1 MAEAFI
7 DALVGGEFLLP
18 SQVIVSDVNEDR
30 LKFLSEKYGVKT
42 TLKNLD
48 VVTNS
53 DVVFLA
59 VKPQV
64 LSTVLKEISEAVSP
78 AQIVVSMAAGY
89 PVRKIEEFLGD
100 DKKIVRIMPNIL
112 IKVRKGVIAYCDN
125 FRLLDEERKLVKEL
139 LSACGKV
146 VDVEERLFDAVTAV
160 SGSSPAFFFMVIEAM
175 CDGAVRA
182 GLPRDVAKELVLETL
197 IGSAEMARSEHPE
210 VLKDAVTSPAG
221 TTIEGVARLEEK
233 GVRSAFIEAVKG
245 AYERSKE
252 ITKLIEEL

>member
-18 SQVIVSDVNEDR
+18 SQVIVSDVNENR

-48 VVTNS
+48 VVANS